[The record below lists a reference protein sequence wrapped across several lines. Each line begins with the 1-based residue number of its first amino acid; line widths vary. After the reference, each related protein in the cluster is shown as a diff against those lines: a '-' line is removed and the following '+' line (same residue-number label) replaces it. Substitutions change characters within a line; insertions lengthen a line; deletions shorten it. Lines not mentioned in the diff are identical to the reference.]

1 VAKQRRELI
10 SHPHPYSHQTNHP
23 MSHTH
28 SESLPGFPLARGLP
42 GLAGVTTRPAGYPS
56 GGAPPAVE
64 RQLHLLARLTRPA
77 LHPPL
82 QVYQSNAVPPPAAAP
97 PAVAPPA
104 PPASPHS
111 PLTGMAAMLAD
122 ATSRGWLE
130 ELGGLG
136 GLEPEST
143 GAGVEQML
151 AAQLPPPEPTPV
163 ADISPEGLDPSPVSP
178 AQTPQVSVRLATVVS
193 GAASQKLVIPP
204 AAGYPA
210 GRVVTNASPGRPPRV
225 GEAGHSSPPCR
236 NRWEKLRIGTLG
248 FGTGLQKRLLERW
261 MNPKLARRAC
271 PCEHGLPS
279 CRGN

>member
-1 VAKQRRELI
+1 
-10 SHPHPYSHQTNHP
+10 
-23 MSHTH
+23 
-28 SESLPGFPLARGLP
+28 
-42 GLAGVTTRPAGYPS
+42 
-56 GGAPPAVE
+56 
-64 RQLHLLARLTRPA
+64 
-77 LHPPL
+77 
-82 QVYQSNAVPPPAAAP
+82 VPPPAAAP

-210 GRVVTNASPGRPPRV
+210 GRVVTNASPGRPPRE

-248 FGTGLQKRLLERW
+248 FGTGRQKRLLERW

-279 CRGN
+279 CRGNWAGVAKRPRERSPTRNPYGSVWRGLSLELPPQAVQEEVLQHTAHRIPGLVPI